1 MLKLAKR
8 DGGGSLFTCLRTRVE
23 QLARMARD
31 QVVFLC
37 GSVENEDEVWEL
49 IDIVICLV
57 LDESTLRERLATR
70 TTNQFGKT
78 PGELDAILGWNR
90 TIEATYQA
98 FGALVVNAN
107 QALTDVVDEI
117 LANLGAES
125 TNT

>member
-1 MLKLAKR
+1 
-8 DGGGSLFTCLRTRVE
+8 
-23 QLARMARD
+23 MARD

-98 FGALVVNAN
+98 FGALVVTAN

-125 TNT
+125 PNT